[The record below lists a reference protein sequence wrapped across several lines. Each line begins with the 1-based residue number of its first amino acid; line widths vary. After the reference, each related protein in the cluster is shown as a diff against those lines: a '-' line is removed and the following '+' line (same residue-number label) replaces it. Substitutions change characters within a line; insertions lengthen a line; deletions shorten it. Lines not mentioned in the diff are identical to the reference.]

1 MEQTI
6 RDLSKLTPK
15 QKDERRRAI
24 NKYRQA
30 IDNIDKQLLPLLS
43 QAEALREKKK
53 ELRAEL
59 NKAYDMFQ

>member
-30 IDNIDKQLLPLLS
+30 IDNLDKQLLPLLS
-43 QAEALREKKK
+43 QVEALREKKK

-59 NKAYDMFQ
+59 SKAYDMFQ